1 MGTHIS
7 ESSREGRLKGT
18 ANTCGRA
25 RERRMRGNGIRGGSM
40 GTGSGQG
47 PMGTHTLGSGKTAL
61 HTGLECR

>member
-1 MGTHIS
+1 MGTHTS
-7 ESSREGRLKGT
+7 VSSRGGRPKGT
-18 ANTCGRA
+18 GSMCGQA

-47 PMGTHTLGSGKTAL
+47 LMGTHTLDSGKTAL